1 MPGTFHS
8 GIVFCQVVSNLFFR
22 NASVRVVGGVK
33 TTTGAIRILQN
44 WEYGYF
50 RNGNTAHPGIQVFH
64 ILHSNDILTKFEE
77 RQNWTE

>member
-33 TTTGAIRILQN
+33 TSTGAIRIP
-44 WEYGYF
+44 GKCSPS
-50 RNGNTAHPGIQVFH
+50 GNTAHPGIQVFH

-77 RQNWTE
+77 RQKWTE